1 MPTLSRPQF
10 GQASRAHYARP
21 YRYEEMR
28 MMATVEFTMDDTYA
42 AVDSMRELL
51 ERYEFG
57 LGLIDR
63 EALRMADDK
72 LTDAVDSAE
81 FHKPAAKLKQAA

>member
-1 MPTLSRPQF
+1 
-10 GQASRAHYARP
+10 
-21 YRYEEMR
+21 

-42 AVDSMRELL
+42 AVDATRELL
-51 ERYEFG
+51 ERHQFG